1 MNSACSRS
9 SAFSLVMSR
18 KTTMIPS
25 PSVPT
30 GELTIDTKM
39 RFSELVNRNNLS
51 LCVGWFFDKDWTI
64 GFSRSSTSFPSE
76 VTSFKTLFQLSP
88 SASPWSQPMICW
100 ADGFISSM
108 LPSLEIARTPSS
120 MALITTSDLLSTAE
134 SLFSKLDVLSSVFWR
149 RIHRTRLKI
158 KGKNPKNR

>member
-1 MNSACSRS
+1 MAGGGNELGLL
-9 SAFSLVMSR
+9 AFLGFFFGDVAENYDDSFTVR
-18 KTTMIPS
+18 A
-25 PSVPT
+25 
-30 GELTIDTKM
+30 DWRADNWTKI

-51 LCVGWFFDKDWTI
+51 LWVGWFFDKDWAI

-88 SASPWSQPMICW
+88 SASPWSQPIICW

-120 MALITTSDLLSTAE
+120 MALITTSDLLQRR
-134 SLFSKLDVLSSVFWR
+134 KVYSSSWMCCRQFFGGEP
-149 RIHRTRLKI
+149 IE
-158 KGKNPKNR
+158 

>member
-30 GELTIDTKM
+30 GELTIETKI

-51 LCVGWFFDKDWTI
+51 LWVGWFFDKDWAI

-76 VTSFKTLFQLSP
+76 VTSFKTLFQFKSRARRLGP
-88 SASPWSQPMICW
+88 SRLICW

-120 MALITTSDLLSTAE
+120 MALSPHQTY
-134 SLFSKLDVLSSVFWR
+134 FQRRKVYSSSWMCCRQFFGGEP
-149 RIHRTRLKI
+149 IE
-158 KGKNPKNR
+158 